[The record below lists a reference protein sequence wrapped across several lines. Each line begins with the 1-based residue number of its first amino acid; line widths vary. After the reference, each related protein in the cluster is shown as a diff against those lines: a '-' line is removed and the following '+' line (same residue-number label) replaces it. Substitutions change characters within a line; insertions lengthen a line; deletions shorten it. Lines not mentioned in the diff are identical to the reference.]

1 MGESQSRP
9 RTSTGRLPPF
19 AEPQTTWP
27 QRSLPAAPTAAPSIG
42 GPSASSCLRC
52 SPQQTPTTSS
62 LTASP
67 THPKRTS
74 PSLSQS
80 PLPHRTFCTASS
92 TQTPPPAWAPPSA
105 TSKTSSSTR
114 SLQTST
120 GTTCWPK
127 TLPQTLSKTSPLLRT
142 SQTSTPSFSESL
154 SVLTTV
160 SVPLLL
166 LARKPLLALPTSASD
181 HNHKSIT
188 RRQKK

>member
-1 MGESQSRP
+1 MG
-9 RTSTGRLPPF
+9 
-19 AEPQTTWP
+19 
-27 QRSLPAAPTAAPSIG
+27 APSTG
-42 GPSASSCLRC
+42 GPSASSCLRCSSDAPPLC

-74 PSLSQS
+74 PSLSLS

-92 TQTPPPAWAPPSA
+92 TQTPPPVWAPPSA

-127 TLPQTLSKTSPLLRT
+127 TLPQTLSQTSPLLRT